1 MEFSAEIIERFRKTE
16 PATYGHFMGV
26 NCMLPRVRP
35 MDLKMRLAGPAYTV
49 KLLGKDSTA
58 LYKALNVAPEG
69 SVIVI
74 DRADDQTYAA
84 VGEMVVRNAAARKMA
99 GFVVDGM
106 VTDSLAI
113 VEMGFPVFATG
124 ISVMTTNVWGVSG
137 EYDIPIQCGGIPV
150 NPGDLIL
157 GNADGVI
164 SINNPNYM
172 ELLEQAEAAE
182 AREVV
187 MRERF
192 AKGEFLLTDV
202 DPLLAADVPGYIK
215 QYREKGRR

>member
-1 MEFSAEIIERFRKTE
+1 
-16 PATYGHFMGV
+16 
-26 NCMLPRVRP
+26 
-35 MDLKMRLAGPAYTV
+35 
-49 KLLGKDSTA
+49 
-58 LYKALNVAPEG
+58 
-69 SVIVI
+69 
-74 DRADDQTYAA
+74 
-84 VGEMVVRNAAARKMA
+84 
-99 GFVVDGM
+99 
-106 VTDSLAI
+106 
-113 VEMGFPVFATG
+113 MGFPVFATG